1 MEVGAGLVESWVAS
15 VARAVKVRRV
25 EVSAGLQ
32 ERLIEAVPEFR
43 GDALVV
49 DLLLSAVES
58 NVTTLLHVLEDCIE
72 PETVE
77 PPPAARE
84 YARPLAQRGV
94 SVHAVVRGYR
104 VGHGGFM
111 DRSLDE
117 AARQISDPALLAAVT
132 QRLIAVSFRYIDGI
146 SEHVIAAYQH
156 ERERWLLLR
165 SPARAGR
172 ARQLLDQEHTDM
184 SAAEAAVG
192 YRLRR
197 SHLGLVGWVPE
208 ATRDGAGLERLDR
221 VTQAIGRRLGC
232 SARPLFVPCDQSVAW
247 AWLPVPGLEEIPWD
261 AVRVVVGQEDAT
273 ARVAAGDPAAGM
285 EGFRQTHQQA
295 LRARDVA
302 EVAVPGAQMTVFADV
317 GPVALLLADFG
328 AARGWVWQVL
338 GVLAAADEQDATLRE
353 TLRVFLSTGGSYTAT
368 ARLLA
373 LHRNTVQ
380 YRVRK
385 SREALGYPLDRR
397 RQDVELALRVCQH
410 VGSPVLRA

>member
-1 MEVGAGLVESWVAS
+1 MEVGAGLVESWLAS
-15 VARAVKVRRV
+15 VARAVKLQRV

-43 GDALVV
+43 GDVLVV
-49 DLLLSAVES
+49 ELLLSAVES
-58 NVTTLLHVLEDCIE
+58 NVTTLLHVLEHGID
-72 PETVE
+72 PGSVD

-84 YARPLAQRGV
+84 YARTLAQRGV

-104 VGHGGFM
+104 VGHGGFV

-146 SEHVIAAYQH
+146 SEHVIATYQQ

-165 SPARAGR
+165 SAARAGR
-172 ARQLLDQEHTDM
+172 VRQLLDQEQPDV
-184 SAAEAAVG
+184 SVAEAAVG

-208 ATRDGAGLERLDR
+208 ATQDGAGLERLDR

-232 SARPLFVPCDQSVAW
+232 SAGPLFVPYDQSVAW
-247 AWLPVPGLEEIPWD
+247 SWLPLAGLEEVPWD
-261 AVRVVVGQEDAT
+261 AVRDVVGAQDAT

-302 EVAVPGAQMTVFADV
+302 E
-317 GPVALLLADFG
+317 LA
-328 AARGWVWQVL
+328 
-338 GVLAAADEQDATLRE
+338 
-353 TLRVFLSTGGSYTAT
+353 
-368 ARLLA
+368 
-373 LHRNTVQ
+373 
-380 YRVRK
+380 
-385 SREALGYPLDRR
+385 
-397 RQDVELALRVCQH
+397 
-410 VGSPVLRA
+410 

>member
-1 MEVGAGLVESWVAS
+1 MEVGAGLVESWLAS
-15 VARAVKVRRV
+15 VARAVKLQRV

-43 GDALVV
+43 GDVLVLE
-49 DLLLSAVES
+49 LLLSAVES
-58 NVTTLLHVLEDCIE
+58 NVTTLLHVLEHGIE

-84 YARPLAQRGV
+84 YARTLAQRGV

-117 AARQISDPALLAAVT
+117 TARQISDPALLAAVT
-132 QRLIAVSFRYIDGI
+132 QRLIDVSFRYIDGV
-146 SEHVIAAYQH
+146 SEHVITAYQQ
-156 ERERWLLLR
+156 ERERWLLMR
-165 SPARAGR
+165 SAARAGR
-172 ARQLLDQEHTDM
+172 VRQLLDEEQPDVGL
-184 SAAEAAVG
+184 AEASVG

-197 SHLGLVGWVPE
+197 NHLGLVCWVPE
-208 ATRDGAGLERLDR
+208 TTRDGAGLDRLDR
-221 VTQAIGRRLGC
+221 VTRAIGRRLGC
-232 SARPLFVPCDQSVAW
+232 AARPLFVPCDQSVAW
-247 AWLPVPGLEEIPWD
+247 SWLPLPGLEEIAWD
-261 AVRVVVGQEDAT
+261 GVRAVVGEEDAT
-273 ARVAAGDPAAGM
+273 ARVAAGDPASGV
-285 EGFRQTHQQA
+285 EGFRVTHRQA

-302 EVAVPGAQMTVFADV
+302 ELAVPGAQVTVFADV
-317 GPVALLLADFG
+317 GPVALLLADFA

-338 GVLAAADEQDATLRE
+338 GALAAADEQDATLRE
-353 TLRVFLSTGGSYTAT
+353 TLRVFLSTGGSFTAT
-368 ARLLA
+368 ARLLG

-397 RQDVELALRVCQH
+397 RLDVELALRVCQH

>member
-1 MEVGAGLVESWVAS
+1 MDGGGRVEDCMAS
-15 VARAVKVRRV
+15 IARAVKVRRV

-32 ERLIEAVPEFR
+32 ERLIDAVPEFR

-49 DLLLSAVES
+49 ELLLSAVES
-58 NVTTLLHVLEDCIE
+58 NVTTLLHVLEHGID
-72 PETVE
+72 PGSVD

-84 YARPLAQRGV
+84 YARTLAQRGV

-104 VGHGGFM
+104 VGHGGFV

-146 SEHVIAAYQH
+146 SEHVIATYQQ

-165 SPARAGR
+165 SAARAGR
-172 ARQLLDQEHTDM
+172 VRQLLDQEQPDV
-184 SAAEAAVG
+184 SVAEAAVG

-208 ATRDGAGLERLDR
+208 ATQDGAGLERLDR

-247 AWLPVPGLEEIPWD
+247 SWLPVPGLEEIPWE
-261 AVRVVVGQEDAT
+261 AVRDVVGREDAT
-273 ARVAAGDPAAGM
+273 ARLAAGDPAAGM

-302 EVAVPGAQMTVFADV
+302 DLAVPGAQVTVFADV
-317 GPVALLLADFG
+317 GPVALLLADFA

-338 GVLAAADEQDATLRE
+338 GALAAADEQDATLRE

-385 SREALGYPLDRR
+385 SREALGYPLDHRR
-397 RQDVELALRVCQH
+397 PDVELALRVCHH